1 MIAAKIGVVIAV
13 ATTARDERRDRGAD
27 RLAVLGDRDADAAEQ
42 QAEHDETMISARTV
56 TIISSRI
63 DQKRPDTSSNER
75 PIAPNDADPLEQQ
88 RRHRQREDSVIRT
101 GRG

>member
-13 ATTARDERRDRGAD
+13 AITAATNVAAAPTASLSSATATPMPPSSRPNTNETTS
-27 RLAVLGDRDADAAEQ
+27 
-42 QAEHDETMISARTV
+42 SARIV

-75 PIAPNDADPLEQQ
+75 PNEPNTP
-88 RRHRQREDSVIRT
+88 IRSNSSAGT
-101 GRG
+101 ASDRNVTSTRPG